1 MNIKHNQIISL
12 NKQKNVEINKKK
24 FKWTKKIVEISKKIV
39 QINKQIEFKPILLNI
54 SIVHCLKYSCDGSRM
69 KILNKQFDL

>member
-24 FKWTKKIVEISKKIV
+24 FKWTKNCW
-39 QINKQIEFKPILLNI
+39 NKQEN
-54 SIVHCLKYSCDGSRM
+54 SS
-69 KILNKQFDL
+69 NKQTNWIQTNFA